1 MKKSH
6 IIIVSIATI
15 LLIITIILY
24 SKMPILSLN
33 GERQL
38 VLEVNA
44 EYKEQGVDIK
54 NNKTKVNIIGEVDTS
69 KVGTY
74 KITYE
79 TEYLFTNIKQERIIE
94 VKDTEK
100 PVITL
105 VGSDVKICP
114 KKEYTELG
122 YEAIDNY
129 DGNLTDKVKI
139 TAFENKILYQV
150 EDSSGNKTEAV
161 RKYEMIDDTKPNI
174 KLTGGDI
181 SIYIGDNYSE
191 PGYAATD
198 NCDSNINVTV
208 TGEVDTTKA
217 GNYKIKYTAVDSS
230 NNKNSVIRNV
240 SVTEKTNRTV
250 YLTFDDGPSSLT
262 SKILDVLKKEGV
274 SATFFVAGYP
284 SESILKREANE
295 GHAVGLHT
303 LTHSY
308 KTIYTSET
316 SFFNDINAIGEKV
329 KNAIGYV
336 PDIMRFPGGSSNTVS
351 RNYNKGI
358 MTVLTKAVQEKGF
371 QYFDWNVDSGD
382 ASGKS
387 YTSSQICN
395 NVVNGIK
402 NKKVS
407 VVLMHDLSTKT
418 STYNALSCIIK
429 YGKQN
434 GYEFKSLTKDST
446 PVHHSVNN

>member
-129 DGNLTDKVKI
+129 
-139 TAFENKILYQV
+139 
-150 EDSSGNKTEAV
+150 
-161 RKYEMIDDTKPNI
+161 
-174 KLTGGDI
+174 
-181 SIYIGDNYSE
+181 
-191 PGYAATD
+191 
-198 NCDSNINVTV
+198 
-208 TGEVDTTKA
+208 
-217 GNYKIKYTAVDSS
+217 
-230 NNKNSVIRNV
+230 
-240 SVTEKTNRTV
+240 
-250 YLTFDDGPSSLT
+250 
-262 SKILDVLKKEGV
+262 
-274 SATFFVAGYP
+274 
-284 SESILKREANE
+284 
-295 GHAVGLHT
+295 
-303 LTHSY
+303 
-308 KTIYTSET
+308 
-316 SFFNDINAIGEKV
+316 
-329 KNAIGYV
+329 
-336 PDIMRFPGGSSNTVS
+336 
-351 RNYNKGI
+351 
-358 MTVLTKAVQEKGF
+358 
-371 QYFDWNVDSGD
+371 
-382 ASGKS
+382 
-387 YTSSQICN
+387 
-395 NVVNGIK
+395 
-402 NKKVS
+402 
-407 VVLMHDLSTKT
+407 
-418 STYNALSCIIK
+418 
-429 YGKQN
+429 
-434 GYEFKSLTKDST
+434 
-446 PVHHSVNN
+446 